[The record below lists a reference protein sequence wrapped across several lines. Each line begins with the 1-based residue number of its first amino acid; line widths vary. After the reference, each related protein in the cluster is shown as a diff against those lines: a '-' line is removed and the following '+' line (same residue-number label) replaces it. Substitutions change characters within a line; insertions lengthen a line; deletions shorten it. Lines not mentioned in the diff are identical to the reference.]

1 MKAFLR
7 ILAVS
12 LLCCLPTVGFAADGF
27 VPGTDLGDL
36 GACKEDGDDMK
47 SARACTAI
55 IEAKKET
62 TEILAKAYNY
72 RGRAYFLK
80 EPKRALADFNEAI
93 RLNPKNPWFFIDR
106 ANLHLGNVGLNDH
119 NRAVADFTKL
129 IELRPDLGYAYRARA
144 YSRERDHKR
153 ALADLSEAIKISPK
167 DMDLIQHRAGVYTAL
182 GDFGPAIADYNLV
195 LKRDP
200 TYAHGF
206 QERGRAYYQ
215 MGDYDEAIADYDQ
228 AIKLGIT
235 IQTGLVFY
243 DRGQAYA
250 KTGDNSRAL
259 ADYDRAIKIDP
270 RFSAAI
276 IARRNVQELLKQKR

>member
-7 ILAVS
+7 VLAVS
-12 LLCCLPTVGFAADGF
+12 LLCGLPTAGFARDGF
-27 VPGTDLGDL
+27 VPGSELGDL
-36 GACKEDGDDMK
+36 GACKEDGDDLK

-72 RGRAYFLK
+72 RGNAYFLK

-93 RLNPKNPWFFIDR
+93 RLNPKNPWLWIRR
-106 ANLHLGNVGLNDH
+106 ANLYLGNVGLNDPA
-119 NRAVADFTKL
+119 RAIADFTKV
-129 IELRPDLGYAYRARA
+129 IELRPDLGYKYRAGV
-144 YSRERDHKR
+144 YSREKDPKR
-153 ALADLSEAIKISPK
+153 ALADLSEAIKIKPK
-167 DMDLIQHRAGVYTAL
+167 DMDLIQNRAGIYTAL

-195 LKRDP
+195 LERDP

-228 AIKLGIT
+228 AIKLGIA

-250 KTGDNSRAL
+250 KKGDTSRAA
-259 ADYDRAIKIDP
+259 ADYDQAIKIDP
-270 RFSAAI
+270 GFSAAI
-276 IARRNVQELLKQKR
+276 IARRELLKQKR